1 MKKSAKG
8 SKSTKKSAPRK
19 AAVKKPEAKAAAAK
33 RPARPAPR
41 PGSPPAAEARYT
53 PAPLRAD
60 GWGPFRYPPQ

>member
-19 AAVKKPEAKAAAAK
+19 PVVKKVGAKPAAAK
-33 RPARPAPR
+33 RPAKPAPR
-41 PGSPPAAEARYT
+41 PEPGPAAEARYT

-60 GWGPFRYPPQ
+60 GWGPFRYPP

>member
-8 SKSTKKSAPRK
+8 SKSTKKSAARK
-19 AAVKKPEAKAAAAK
+19 TAAKKPAAKPAAAK
-33 RPARPAPR
+33 RPAK
-41 PGSPPAAEARYT
+41 PAAATEARSVAPTRYT